1 MGAIYKSHSSMD
13 MPATISWDDLTR
25 FEQRVLIKLFGGGTT
40 RNENPTV
47 VDGLRFRGLV
57 DENDN
62 LSMLGLLVF
71 TLAIRKQQLDAL
83 RTGRTE

>member
-1 MGAIYKSHSSMD
+1 

-40 RNENPTV
+40 RNEKPTV